1 MSRQP
6 QLPQNFQDF
15 DFQHAARHA
24 KDYRECVRLLGL
36 APLQQNRTVSEVAAL
51 PDFSNDAVHAWLYK
65 FKSGGLEV
73 MRDQGGKG
81 KKNLIPEDR
90 YE

>member
-24 KDYRECVRLLGL
+24 KDNRECVRLLGL
-36 APLQQNRTVSEVAAL
+36 TFLQQNHTASEVAASL
-51 PDFSNDAVHAWLYK
+51 DVSNDA
-65 FKSGGLEV
+65 
-73 MRDQGGKG
+73 
-81 KKNLIPEDR
+81 
-90 YE
+90 